1 MRAKDLIPPEVITA
15 DASTSLTQAAKLMR
29 EHGIGD
35 IVISRGS
42 GHAMKPIGVITDR
55 DIVVHGIA
63 CDLDLDTITAGDLR
77 VRELITIKPDADLSE
92 ITATMNEYGVRRL
105 LVATDSEL
113 LGVISMDDVI
123 WAMAELANNLTGMVA
138 RQIEYEQK
146 HILRKKPQ
154 ESAA

>member
-1 MRAKDLIPPEVITA
+1 MRAKDLIPPEVVTA
-15 DASTSLTQAAKLMR
+15 NESTSLAEAAKLMR

-35 IVISRGS
+35 IVVTRGS
-42 GHAMKPIGVITDR
+42 GRGMKPIGVITDR

-77 VRELITIKPDADLSE
+77 VRELISINPDADLSE

-113 LGVISMDDVI
+113 LGVISVDDVI

-154 ESAA
+154 ETAA